1 VNTRSFFLSALI
13 AGVITALLGNL
24 PLVNIINCLL
34 CIWVWVGGITAIL
47 LYRRFQP
54 GGPGLTTGEA
64 IGLGALTGLIGA
76 IVGVLVYLLTA
87 SLSAPLFEG
96 MMRTFQVEGE
106 MPMLTGMPAGTL
118 GSAIIFLVFDLILY
132 PIFAALGALITAK
145 MIWKKQKTSI

>member
-1 VNTRSFFLSALI
+1 
-13 AGVITALLGNL
+13 
-24 PLVNIINCLL
+24 
-34 CIWVWVGGITAIL
+34 
-47 LYRRFQP
+47 
-54 GGPGLTTGEA
+54 
-64 IGLGALTGLIGA
+64 
-76 IVGVLVYLLTA
+76 LTA

-106 MPMLTGMPAGTL
+106 MPMLTGMPAGTI